1 MLFSRWLL
9 TLTLCTHFAASAS
22 PVLPDTEFDIISP
35 LFHPFSTQ
43 TTSARMLVDSY
54 VGTTSS
60 VAPAAQASTSAQ
72 MPYQA
77 WLPQLKQA
85 GQSVGEHTNRL
96 ITTAMGLIGVPY
108 RRGGTEAAT
117 GFDCS
122 GFVRNVYAEVFGHDL
137 PRIARDQAR
146 ATTKIQKNELRPG
159 DLVFFNTMRRTF
171 SHVGIYLG
179 DGQFIHSPRA
189 GAAVRIE
196 DMHSTYWSKRFNGAR
211 RVPVE
216 AGLTANAMQAKLLP
230 ASYTLLP

>member
-43 TTSARMLVDSY
+43 TTSARMLADSY

-72 MPYQA
+72 MPHQA

-122 GFVRNVYAEVFGHDL
+122 GFVRNVYAEVLGHQL

-216 AGLTANAMQAKLLP
+216 AGLTANAMQDKLLP